1 VKHSLRATP
10 ATVHWGHLQAD
21 LAPRL
26 QVQSGDHVEIET
38 FSGGRADLGGDLSIV
53 APAHREIIETVMPM
67 DGPHILT
74 GPIAVE
80 GAKPGDCLEVR
91 IESIRLGADWG
102 YNLIRPG
109 RGTLPEEF
117 HQPRQ
122 NTFPID
128 RSRSVTRL
136 PWGIDV
142 PLRPFFGVLA
152 TAPPAEWG
160 RVSSVPPREFGGNI
174 DNKELIAGSS
184 LFLPVFTEGALF
196 SAGDGHAVQGDGE
209 MDVTALET
217 CMDGCFQ
224 LILHPGRTLDAP
236 RALTPTHLITMGF
249 DADLDEAARQASH
262 RMLDWLTALTGWS
275 REQAYIFSSLAC
287 DIRITQLVNQ
297 NKGVHAMVRRDLL
310 NLTEPIAP

>member
-1 VKHSLRATP
+1 MKHSLAATP
-10 ATVHWGHLQAD
+10 ETVHWGHLHAE
-21 LAPRL
+21 LPPCL
-26 QVQSGDHVEIET
+26 QVESGDQVLIET

-53 APAHREIIETVMPM
+53 APAHRRIIETVMPI

-74 GPIAVE
+74 GPIAVQ
-80 GAKPGDCLEVR
+80 GAQPGDCLEVQ
-91 IESIRLGADWG
+91 IEAIRLTADWG

-109 RGTLPEEF
+109 RGTLPDEF

-128 RSRSVTRL
+128 RQRCSTQL
-136 PWGIDV
+136 PWGIEV

-152 TAPPAEWG
+152 TAPPAQWG

-174 DNKELIAGSS
+174 DNKELIAGTS
-184 LFLPVFTEGALF
+184 LFLPVFVPGALF

-217 CMDGCFQ
+217 CLEGSFR
-224 LILHPGRTLDAP
+224 LVLHRNRRLDAP
-236 RALTPTHLITMGF
+236 RAVTPTHLITMGF
-249 DADLDEAARQASH
+249 DPDLDEAARQASH
-262 RMLDWLTALTGWS
+262 RMLDWLTALMGWS
-275 REQAYIFSSLAC
+275 REQAYIFCSLAC

-310 NLTEPIAP
+310 GLEAAVLP